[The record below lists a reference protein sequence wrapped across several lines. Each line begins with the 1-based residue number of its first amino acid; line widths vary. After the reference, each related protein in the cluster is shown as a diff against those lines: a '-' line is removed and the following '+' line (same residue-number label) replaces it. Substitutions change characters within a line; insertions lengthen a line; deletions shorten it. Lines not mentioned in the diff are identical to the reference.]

1 MTLAGPDGRVT
12 LGFILRGVAP
22 PSSLRQ
28 IADDAAGRI
37 RKSIDTNTTLGRR
50 IEIQLGDAGQP
61 RSNRIASFSRLVA
74 TSSSRLVFAT
84 LCNLKI

>member
-1 MTLAGPDGRVT
+1 VTLAGPDGRVT

-37 RKSIDTNTTLGRR
+37 RKSIETNTTLGRR

-61 RSNRIASFSRLVA
+61 RSKRIASFFPSRGAVV
-74 TSSSRLVFAT
+74 SRNRVR
-84 LCNLKI
+84 IYVI